1 MNRTKIFVNAGWIIG
16 CKIVK
21 AILTLLVTMLTARY
35 LGPYNYGLINY
46 ASGIVAFVT
55 PIMKLGI
62 DAILVHEIIKEPNAE
77 GEILGTSILMNF
89 ISAILCIIG
98 VVAFVSLANRGEKD
112 TIIVCTLYSLLLIFQ
127 AFEMIQY
134 WFQAKLLSKYTS
146 IAMIVSYIIVT
157 LFQLFLLINKYG
169 VYWFAVSHSIDF
181 GIIAIILLSIY
192 KKKGNGCLKFSYKRS
207 KFLLSIGKFYILSN
221 MMTTV
226 FSQTDKI
233 MLKLFL
239 DNTAT
244 GYYAAATTCA
254 GMTSFVFAA
263 IIDSA
268 RPVIFESKKIEV
280 RQFKKTITQL
290 YSVIIYFS
298 LIQCI
303 FMTILSPI
311 IIKVL
316 YGAQY
321 GPSVAALRI
330 VVWFT
335 TFSYI
340 GTVRDIWILAENKQS
355 YLWKINAIGAITNVI
370 LNSILIPL
378 CGINGAAIASLITQ
392 FFTNVI
398 VGFIIKPIRENNK
411 LLINAMK
418 PKYFIEI
425 LVYVKNIKGIKKGE

>member
-1 MNRTKIFVNAGWIIG
+1 MNKTRIFVNAGWIIS

-62 DAILVHEIIKEPNAE
+62 DAILVHEIIKEPNSE

-89 ISAILCIIG
+89 VSAILCIIG
-98 VVAFVSLANRGEKD
+98 VVAFASIANRGEQD

-146 IAMIVSYIIVT
+146 IAMIISYIVVA
-157 LFQLFLLINKYG
+157 LFQLFLLINRYG
-169 VYWFAVSHSIDF
+169 VYWFALSYSIDF
-181 GIIAIILLSIY
+181 GIIAVILLCIY
-192 KKKGNGCLKFSYKRS
+192 KKKGNGHFKFSYKRS
-207 KFLLSIGKFYILSN
+207 KILLSIGKFYILSN
-221 MMTTV
+221 MMTTI

-254 GMTSFVFAA
+254 GMTSFIFAA

-268 RPVIFESKKIEV
+268 RPVIFESKKIEL
-280 RQFKKTITQL
+280 RQFKKSICQL
-290 YSVIIYFS
+290 YSVVIYFS

-303 FMTILSPI
+303 FMTALAPI
-311 IIKVL
+311 IIRIL
-316 YGAQY
+316 YGTQY
-321 GPSVAALRI
+321 VPSVDALRI

-355 YLWKINAIGAITNVI
+355 YLWKINAIGAITNII
-370 LNSILIPL
+370 LNSILIPTW
-378 CGINGAAIASLITQ
+378 GINGAAVASLITQ
-392 FFTNVI
+392 IFTNVI
-398 VGFIIKPIRENNK
+398 VGFIIKPIKDNNK
-411 LLINAMK
+411 LLISAIH
-418 PKYFIEI
+418 PKYFIGI
-425 LVYVKNIKGIKKGE
+425 LRYMKNIIGIKKEV